1 MHILGPAGVS
11 PAGSQQSP
19 GRFSAT
25 KPKSK
30 AKGRSERQ
38 GTAGRGKSI
47 PLKVL
52 KNLNHVKIKCFIT
65 FFFARRV
72 TALHASRRQQDPR
85 EALGAG
91 GRFFPLKRSELGN
104 NSASKSRSVLTPAQT
119 EAVRLPALA

>member
-25 KPKSK
+25 KPRSK

-38 GTAGRGKSI
+38 GTAGRGKSV

-65 FFFARRV
+65 YFFCQEGNCPAHNQKAAGSQRGARCWWPFLPLE
-72 TALHASRRQQDPR
+72 T
-85 EALGAG
+85 LGAG
-91 GRFFPLKRSELGN
+91 E
-104 NSASKSRSVLTPAQT
+104 
-119 EAVRLPALA
+119 